1 MPFPWFWIFAPQ
13 INLPFSGNVL
23 QDIDPATYWLNLFAP
38 WQGGRWQW
46 HDLGDYRKALDA
58 LASSPALAADESKAL
73 QTLRAWDETAGAA
86 PRVLVWHP
94 ARSG

>member
-46 HDLGDYRKALDA
+46 HELGDYHKALDLLA
-58 LASSPALAADESKAL
+58 LSPAAAEDAARQQAL
-73 QTLRAWDETAGAA
+73 LTLRAWLPAA
-86 PRVLVWHP
+86 NRVLVWHP
-94 ARSG
+94 AHSG